1 MSLFSLAFIFLQA
14 CGDESKSTSSV
25 HTPGQL
31 PSTGD
36 VIATVNGKNI
46 HQNTVDAIL
55 KQFPADRI
63 EEFKASGGMD
73 QMKEQLILTEV
84 LYQEAIKLGI
94 HKQDDIQVSLAM
106 AERQVLAEATV
117 QSQAEARITDDK
129 VKAWYDEH
137 LVQFRVSEA
146 DLAMIMISTEEDANA
161 IKAQLDGGA
170 DFATLAKEKSEDP
183 RTKDLGGAM
192 GSMDLKQMPPTIKT
206 PIESAKDG
214 DVIGPIDLMG
224 KFAIFK
230 VNALNKGVKEL
241 AEVKE
246 EIKTTLLQEEG
257 KTYVEEMRKNAQVT
271 EAGKATVA
279 PATEEKPTEEKPTTG
294 K

>member
-1 MSLFSLAFIFLQA
+1 MSFFSIAFLLFQA
-14 CGDESKSTSSV
+14 CGEETKSTSSAYI
-25 HTPGQL
+25 PGQL
-31 PSTGD
+31 PPTGE

-55 KQFPADRI
+55 KQFPDDRI
-63 EEFKASGGMD
+63 EEFKASGGME

-94 HKQDDIQVSLAM
+94 HKQDDIKVSLAM

-117 QSQAEARITDDK
+117 QSQAEARITDEK
-129 VKAWYDEH
+129 VKTWYDEH

-146 DLAMIMISTEEDANA
+146 DLAMIMVSTEVDATS
-161 IKAQLDGGA
+161 IKEQLDGGA
-170 DFATLAKEKSEDP
+170 DFATIAKEKSEDP
-183 RTKDLGGAM
+183 RTKDKGGAM
-192 GSMDLKQMPPTIKT
+192 GKMDLKQMPPTIKE

-230 VNALNKGVKEL
+230 VNSINKGVKEL

-246 EIKTTLLQEEG
+246 EIKTNLLQDEG
-257 KTYVEEMRKNAQVT
+257 KAYVEEMRKNAQVT
-271 EAGKATVA
+271 EAGKAAVEPKTTDK
-279 PATEEKPTEEKPTTG
+279 PAEESK
-294 K
+294 

>member
-1 MSLFSLAFIFLQA
+1 MSLLSFTFILFQA
-14 CGDESKSTSSV
+14 CGEESQSPSSAHV
-25 HTPGQL
+25 PGQL
-31 PSTGD
+31 PPKGE
-36 VIATVNGKNI
+36 VIATVNDTNI
-46 HQNTVDAIL
+46 HQSTVDAIL

-63 EEFKASGGMD
+63 EEFKASGGME

-94 HKQDDIQVSLAM
+94 HKQEDIQISLAM

-117 QSQAEARITDDK
+117 QSQAEARITDEK

-146 DLAMIMISTEEDANA
+146 DLSMIMLSTEEDANA

-170 DFATLAKEKSEDP
+170 DFATIAKEKSEDP
-183 RTKDLGGAM
+183 RTKDNGGAM

-230 VNALNKGVKEL
+230 VNSLNKGVKEL

-246 EIKTTLLQEEG
+246 EIKTNLLQEEG
-257 KTYVEEMRKNAQVT
+257 KAYVEEMRKNAQVT

-279 PATEEKPTEEKPTTG
+279 PTEEKSAEEK
-294 K
+294 